1 MSESIRNSDD
11 IENELLEIAQEA
23 HEETIDAELRM
34 KAQESHDEINMEL
47 LNLIRYRTQKNWMAT
62 AGIVGIFSGILLL
75 MMVQIALGND
85 IKTEWKE
92 ILLIMLGAFVGSWGK
107 VIDYWFSNSE
117 ADNALLQE
125 GTTKF
130 ANNGQQR

>member
-1 MSESIRNSDD
+1 
-11 IENELLEIAQEA
+11 
-23 HEETIDAELRM
+23 
-34 KAQESHDEINMEL
+34 
-47 LNLIRYRTQKNWMAT
+47 MAT

-75 MMVQIALGND
+75 MMIQIALGND